1 MIGLTS
7 IALSAAAVVTG
18 INHQLGQGSCYYSG
32 YNKADFTEKEY
43 AGLPLAC
50 QIANGLGVCVLLA
63 ATSVFIA
70 VGLRNYTPDLIN
82 KAIDA
87 TTVAADNMKVS
98 KMRMVNVSKFALKNS
113 QKY

>member
-18 INHQLGQGSCYYSG
+18 INYQLGQGSCYYSG
-32 YNKADFTEKEY
+32 YNKADFIEKEY

-70 VGLRNYTPDLIN
+70 VGLRNYTSDLPI
-82 KAIDA
+82 KASYA
-87 TTVAADNMKVS
+87 TIVADNNMKVEQ
-98 KMRMVNVSKFALKNS
+98 RE
-113 QKY
+113 